1 MKKIKILICAFV
13 ILCTFGCFRND
24 SMENVKIATSV
35 YPIQY
40 VVDVLYGEHSEIN
53 SIYPNDSDIENFKV
67 TNVLLNQ
74 YNDSDLFIFNGLSEE
89 KNYVKTMLKNN
100 ENLKI
105 IDVTSNMQY
114 DYESEEL
121 WLDPNNLLT
130 IANNIKKGFEE
141 YIKSTYLINEIN
153 ENYDNLKM
161 ELTNLDGKYYSAFK
175 SSNVTS
181 IIVSDDS
188 LRFLEKYGIKVIS
201 IDPKSATDKDLVS
214 AKELV
219 NSGMCNYIFTKYG
232 NNNTEEIQN
241 FVNETGVKKL
251 DIYTFTNLS
260 NLNVEK
266 NDYLTLMN
274 QNLENLKLE
283 LYK

>member
-105 IDVTSNMQY
+105 NKKV
-114 DYESEEL
+114 
-121 WLDPNNLLT
+121 NL
-130 IANNIKKGFEE
+130 
-141 YIKSTYLINEIN
+141 
-153 ENYDNLKM
+153 
-161 ELTNLDGKYYSAFK
+161 
-175 SSNVTS
+175 
-181 IIVSDDS
+181 
-188 LRFLEKYGIKVIS
+188 
-201 IDPKSATDKDLVS
+201 
-214 AKELV
+214 
-219 NSGMCNYIFTKYG
+219 CFT
-232 NNNTEEIQN
+232 
-241 FVNETGVKKL
+241 
-251 DIYTFTNLS
+251 
-260 NLNVEK
+260 
-266 NDYLTLMN
+266 
-274 QNLENLKLE
+274 
-283 LYK
+283 